1 MTEKRNTATDRRP
14 WASRLWALWLVLALV
29 AGFLISERLVPVPQV
44 GIVRLEGDI
53 YDETADYVVEQL
65 NYARNDPAI
74 RAVVLKINSPGG
86 GVTASENLYYSI
98 LSFREQKPLIVSI
111 DTLAASGGYYA
122 ASAGDELYA
131 KPSSSIGNIGVVSL
145 LPSPSFVDEELIT
158 TGPFKLFG
166 SPRASYVR
174 ELEILKQGFLQAVLA
189 QREDQLTVG
198 EEELAR
204 GELYVGVLAVD
215 MGLIDK
221 LGTLNDAVDEAA
233 RMAKIVNYQVV
244 DMSTIPGLEP
254 PEVPLF
260 TFHSEGSPA
269 PEGRQDGNGK
279 APQPGLYY
287 RSLSQAEVT
296 L

>member
-1 MTEKRNTATDRRP
+1 MTDNSSSTPVRRP
-14 WASRLWALWLVLALV
+14 WVIRLWPLWLVIALA
-29 AGFLISERLVPVPQV
+29 AGYFISTQLVPVPRV

-53 YDETADYVVEQL
+53 YDEMADYVAEQL
-65 NYARNDPAI
+65 NYAKNDPAI

-98 LSFREQKPLIVSI
+98 LSFRERKPLIVSI

-122 ASAGDELYA
+122 ASAGDLLYA
-131 KPSSSIGNIGVVSL
+131 KPSSSVGNIGVVSL

-174 ELEILKQGFLQAVLA
+174 ELEILKQGFLEAVLV
-189 QREDQLTVG
+189 QRQDRLTVAK
-198 EEELAR
+198 EDLAR
-204 GELYVGVLAVD
+204 GELYVGILAVD

-221 LGTLNDAVDEAA
+221 LGTLDDAIEEAA
-233 RMAKIVNYQVV
+233 QMAHIANYQVV
-244 DMSTIPGLEP
+244 DMSSIPGLEP
-254 PEVPLF
+254 PEPPLF
-260 TFHSEGSPA
+260 TFQNADSPT
-269 PEGRQDGNGK
+269 PDGKQDSDFRT
-279 APQPGLYY
+279 PSPGLYY
-287 RSLSQAEVT
+287 RSLTQAEVT